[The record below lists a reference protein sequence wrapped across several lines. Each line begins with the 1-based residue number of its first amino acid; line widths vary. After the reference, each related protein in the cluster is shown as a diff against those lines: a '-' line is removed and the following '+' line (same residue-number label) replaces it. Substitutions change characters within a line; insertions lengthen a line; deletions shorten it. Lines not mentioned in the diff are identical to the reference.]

1 MKAEAL
7 SRRIVQ
13 AAGLFP
19 LPAITVLIAGV
30 LLRPLRPRRTGLL
43 LFLFLP
49 SAAVFSQTQQVL
61 PLSSPLYD
69 EMDALYALYGL
80 AAPSA
85 ARPWTNAEAAGM
97 LQRLDQTAGVG
108 AAAADS
114 RVQDLYDRI
123 AAELSV
129 PFTVTLDNLAALNL
143 QLDAALEAYAHTNSR
158 DFVLEEDWRYG
169 YEERKPLLSLT
180 LELRI
185 ASWFYVTSDLRYG
198 RNRFNERDMRRDTAD
213 LSAGVGAVVPPPDAE
228 GESCAFPYRSWA
240 YGSPFI
246 TNVTTGFDEFDF
258 DWPKRANLTAGG
270 KHWNLSI
277 ARDRVKWGPG
287 RTGNFVFD
295 DHRDYD
301 EYLQFSAFTDNFK
314 YQWLNVF
321 YALPGFGGTGGFKF
335 LMAHR
340 LEFRIL
346 PALVFAVSE
355 NLMVDPDG
363 FGPANAN
370 PAFIYHNWYD
380 RSRFNAIAQLE
391 LDYVPAAGW
400 RLYTETVIDQF
411 RAFWEDE
418 SEPASWGI
426 LGGLEHTRFAG
437 PGLLILSLEGAYTSP
452 LLYRRDQVDFLTV
465 LPVKVNGSKDNLVF
479 DYTGYPYGGDALV
492 LRLDSRYRFPG
503 GALVSAGFFG
513 AIHGRMNPFVSHNR
527 DGNNGGLANREGS
540 TPSGSNGEQELSCGV
555 SIRGAY
561 TLAKKMGIFT
571 ISAWAG
577 ADFVIK
583 KNKLMISEAG
593 QGEDIIYHNSN
604 AVTDLQVVFGI
615 GLRL

>member
-1 MKAEAL
+1 
-7 SRRIVQ
+7 
-13 AAGLFP
+13 
-19 LPAITVLIAGV
+19 
-30 LLRPLRPRRTGLL
+30 
-43 LFLFLP
+43 
-49 SAAVFSQTQQVL
+49 
-61 PLSSPLYD
+61 
-69 EMDALYALYGL
+69 MDALYALCGL

-97 LQRLDQTAGVG
+97 LQRLDRTADGE
-108 AAAADS
+108 AAAMNP

-123 AAELSV
+123 AAELSA
-129 PFTVTLDNLAALNL
+129 PFTFTLDNLAALNL
-143 QLDAALEAYAHTNSR
+143 RLDAALEAYGHTNSR
-158 DFVLEEDWRYG
+158 DFALEEDWRYG
-169 YEERKPLLSLT
+169 YEERKPLLALT

-198 RNRFNERDMRRDTAD
+198 RNRFNERDQRRDTAD
-213 LSAGVGAVVPPPDAE
+213 LSADIGAVVPTPDAGNE
-228 GESCAFPYRSWA
+228 RYAFPYKSWA

-246 TNVTTGFDEFDF
+246 TNVPTGFDEFDF
-258 DWPKRANLTAGG
+258 DWPKRANLTVGG
-270 KHWNLSI
+270 NHWNLSI
-277 ARDRVKWGPG
+277 ARDRVAWGPG

-295 DHRDYD
+295 AHRDYD
-301 EYLQFSAFTDNFK
+301 EYLQFSAFTGNFK

-321 YALPGFGGTGGFKF
+321 YSLPEFDGTSGFKF

-355 NLMVDPDG
+355 NLMVDPGG

-391 LDYVPAAGW
+391 LDYVPSAGW
-400 RLYTETVIDQF
+400 RLYTEAVIDQF

-418 SEPASWGI
+418 SEPSSWGV

-437 PGLLILSLEGAYTSP
+437 PGILTLSLEGAYTSP
-452 LLYRRDQVDFLTV
+452 LLYRRDLVDFLTI

-492 LRLDSRYRFPG
+492 LQLDSRYRFSG
-503 GALVSAGFFG
+503 AALVSAGLFG
-513 AIHGRMNPFVSHNR
+513 VIHGGMNPFVSHNR
-527 DGNNGGLANREGS
+527 DGNNNELANREGS
-540 TPSGSNGEQELSCGV
+540 APSGSKDEHELSCGV

-561 TLAKKMGIFT
+561 TLAKKLGFFT
-571 ISAWAG
+571 VSAWTG
-577 ADFVIK
+577 ADFIVK
-583 KNKLMISEAG
+583 KNKLMISETG

-604 AVTDLQVVFGI
+604 TVTDLQLFFGI
-615 GLRL
+615 GVRL